1 MTDPLGLIQS
11 AGAFPPAARTG
22 QPASSAEAE
31 GAGSFREML
40 LDQLREVNR
49 LEQETTRA
57 VEDLAAGRRNDPDA
71 VFAAQRKA
79 DIAFQ
84 MLLQVRN
91 KVMDAYNEVK
101 QIRV

>member
-1 MTDPLGLIQS
+1 MSDPLGLIQS
-11 AGAFPPAARTG
+11 TGGVQPVSRAHQPLPGAEEG
-22 QPASSAEAE
+22 GAS
-31 GAGSFREML
+31 FKDML

-49 LEQETTRA
+49 LEQETTQA
-57 VEDLAAGRRNDPDA
+57 LEDFTTGKRTDFDA
-71 VFAAQRKA
+71 VFTAQRKA
-79 DIAFQ
+79 DTAFQ

>member
-11 AGAFPPAARTG
+11 TGVTQPIARPSQPLAGA
-22 QPASSAEAE
+22 AE
-31 GAGSFREML
+31 GGVGSFKDVL

-49 LEQETTRA
+49 LEQETTQA
-57 VEDLAAGRRNDPDA
+57 VEDFATGNRTDFDA
-71 VFAAQRKA
+71 VFSAQRKA
-79 DIAFQ
+79 DTAFQ

>member
-11 AGAFPPAARTG
+11 TGAAQPITRPG
-22 QPASSAEAE
+22 QPLVGAQE
-31 GAGSFREML
+31 GGVGSFKDTL

-49 LEQETTRA
+49 LEQETTQA
-57 VEDLAAGRRNDPDA
+57 VEDFATGNRTDFDA
-71 VFAAQRKA
+71 VFSAQRKA
-79 DIAFQ
+79 DTAFQ

>member
-1 MTDPLGLIQS
+1 VTDPLGLIQS
-11 AGAFPPAARTG
+11 TGASQPISRANQPLPGAADG
-22 QPASSAEAE
+22 GP
-31 GAGSFREML
+31 GSFKDML

-49 LEQETTRA
+49 LEQETTQA
-57 VEDLAAGRRNDPDA
+57 LEDFTTGKRTDFDA
-71 VFAAQRKA
+71 VFTAQRKA
-79 DIAFQ
+79 DTAFQ

>member
-1 MTDPLGLIQS
+1 MPDPLGLIQS
-11 AGAFPPAARTG
+11 AGASPIQRPVQPAAGT
-22 QPASSAEAE
+22 EAGGV
-31 GAGSFREML
+31 GAFKDML

-49 LEQETTRA
+49 LEQETTQA
-57 VEDLAAGRRNDPDA
+57 VEDLATGQRNDPDA

-91 KVMDAYNEVK
+91 KVMDAYNEMK

>member
-11 AGAFPPAARTG
+11 AGAIPPTARTG
-22 QPASSAEAE
+22 QSAGGAEAE
-31 GAGSFREML
+31 GVGSFRAML

>member
-1 MTDPLGLIQS
+1 MPDPLGLIQTTGAS
-11 AGAFPPAARTG
+11 PIPRPVQPAAERDSERVGAFK
-22 QPASSAEAE
+22 
-31 GAGSFREML
+31 EML

-57 VEDLAAGRRNDPDA
+57 VEDLATGQRNDPDA

-91 KVMDAYNEVK
+91 KVMDAYNELK

>member
-1 MTDPLGLIQS
+1 MSDPLGLIQS
-11 AGAFPPAARTG
+11 AGAAQPLARAH
-22 QPASSAEAE
+22 QPLP
-31 GAGSFREML
+31 GAQDGAQGSFKNML

-49 LEQETTRA
+49 LEQETTQA
-57 VEDLAAGRRNDPDA
+57 LEDFTTGKRTDFDA
-71 VFAAQRKA
+71 VFTAQRKA
-79 DIAFQ
+79 DTAFQ